1 MSATVLT
8 LPLSAVADQ
17 GVNGV
22 TAVSSKVSGD
32 YKRTKLPDGLF
43 QPELYAFGEGGYWG
57 GEISDS
63 TIDKIKF
70 ADVAKVIAGP
80 LAGQSYLPAKDPKT
94 TKLLIMLY
102 WGTTAAPAAPE
113 EDPLYISY
121 FAGLAE
127 FRLLMS
133 EIPPNVDGAN
143 HAMTGALHFLNTAN
157 HLRDQLD
164 FKNAAMLGYSD
175 SGLIGTDYGNNIKHG
190 AWLSKHAIR
199 YWR

>member
-1 MSATVLT
+1 MAPHPRTCRLRIEVWLLLVSATVLT

-143 HAMTGALHFLNTAN
+143 HAMTGALQFLNTAH

-164 FKNAAMLGYSD
+164 FKNAAMLG
-175 SGLIGTDYGNNIKHG
+175 
-190 AWLSKHAIR
+190 
-199 YWR
+199 